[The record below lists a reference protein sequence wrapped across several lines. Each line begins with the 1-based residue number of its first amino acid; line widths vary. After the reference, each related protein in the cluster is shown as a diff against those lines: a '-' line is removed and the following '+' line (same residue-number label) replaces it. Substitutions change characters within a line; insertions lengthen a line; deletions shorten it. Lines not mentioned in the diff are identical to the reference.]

1 LKQIITFALKA
12 ISEKNINYWQETL
25 EANDAILDTL
35 IEGYKI
41 PFITLPNSC
50 NCKNNK
56 SSFKSKPFVDSAIK
70 ELLDTGR
77 ILEVNQKPYCI
88 NPLSVATQSNC
99 KHRLI
104 LDLGHVNKH
113 VFKDKIKFDDWKIMN
128 EYVND
133 NNYSF
138 KFDLKQG
145 YHHIEIYPDH
155 QKY

>member
-1 LKQIITFALKA
+1 V
-12 ISEKNINYWQETL
+12 
-25 EANDAILDTL
+25 DT
-35 IEGYKI
+35 
-41 PFITLPNSC
+41 
-50 NCKNNK
+50 
-56 SSFKSKPFVDSAIK
+56 AIK

-88 NPLSVATQSNC
+88 NPLSVANKSNG

-145 YHHIEIYPDH
+145 YHHIEIHPDH
-155 QKY
+155 QKYLGFSWVIDGKLKYSVFAVLPFITIYIH